1 MGARLLTVAIAMLSI
16 STAASAD
23 PAKAPVHK
31 ADQPASQAPSVEV
44 ASADETAVAVP
55 GEQQQP
61 AADPA
66 KPVRHARVTTCR
78 CGDQTNPGNN

>member
-1 MGARLLTVAIAMLSI
+1 MDVRSLTVAMAMLSV
-16 STAASAD
+16 STTAFAD

-31 ADQPASQAPSVEV
+31 ADQPANQAPSVEI
-44 ASADETAVAVP
+44 ASADDAATDVAT
-55 GEQQQP
+55 EQQP